1 MKLLSQLF
9 FFLLFSVVSFCQW
22 IPQNS
27 GTDAHF
33 RSISAVNERV
43 VWAGGSRG
51 TILSTSKGGE
61 NWEVIK
67 IVGAEKLDFRGI
79 KAIDEKTVVAVSAG
93 LAEEGQARIYRT
105 DDAGKTWQQVWET
118 NKKGVFLDGVAFWDK
133 KNGIIFG
140 DPIDNHLYLLKTSD
154 GGKTWKRL
162 SPVGLA
168 PNLPNEASF
177 AASNSTM
184 VVGGSKHVWIGTGG
198 ASHARVFYSS
208 NRGQTWQVA
217 DTPMKANASSGIFG
231 MYFWAASHG
240 IAVGGDYKADKE
252 AFENV
257 IVTQDGGK
265 TWNKTTATTPAG
277 LKEAVVKLK
286 NGTLVAVG
294 PAGSCLSKDEG
305 HTWQPLTGALAGL
318 HALTAIGNTC
328 WAIGARGQIVRLS
341 DK

>member
-9 FFLLFSVVSFCQW
+9 FFLLFPFVAFAQW
-22 IPQNS
+22 KPQNS
-27 GTDAHF
+27 RTDAHF
-33 RSISAVNERV
+33 RAISAVNENV

-51 TILSTSKGGE
+51 TILRTSNGGE
-61 NWEVIK
+61 NWEIIK
-67 IVGAEKLDFRGI
+67 VADAEKLDFRGI

-105 DDAGKTWQQVWET
+105 DDAGKTWKQVWQT
-118 NKKGVFLDGVAFWDK
+118 NQKGVFLDGVAFWDK

-140 DPIDNHLYLLKTSD
+140 DPIDSHLYLLKTSD

-162 SPVGLA
+162 SPASLA
-168 PNLPNEASF
+168 ANLPNEASF

-184 VVGGSKHVWIGTGG
+184 VVEGSKNVWIGTGG
-198 ASHARVFYSS
+198 ADHARVFYSS
-208 NRGQTWQVA
+208 DRGKTWQIA

-231 MYFWAASHG
+231 MHFWDASHG
-240 IAVGGDYKADKE
+240 IAVGGDYKSEKE

-265 TWNKTTATTPAG
+265 TWNKKTSTNPEG
-277 LKEAVVKLK
+277 LKEAIAKRN
-286 NGTLVAVG
+286 NGDLVAVG

-305 HTWQPLTGALAGL
+305 ETWQPLTGASAGL
-318 HALTAIGNTC
+318 HALTVAGNTC
-328 WAIGARGQIVRLS
+328 WAIGAKGQIVRL
-341 DK
+341 K